1 MKKKG
6 CKSGDR
12 NAGAGVSGPHPPL
25 GLPPKPDDGRGSY
38 VIINLL
44 LTSLGPGSQRERLLF
59 QGVQDSMEVGCPPG
73 YVGVASALGSRA
85 CSVTGTV

>member
-25 GLPPKPDDGRGSY
+25 GLPPKPDHGRGSY
-38 VIINLL
+38 IMINLL
-44 LTSLGPGSQRERLLF
+44 LISLGPGSQRERLLF
-59 QGVQDSMEVGCPPG
+59 QGVQDPMEVGRPPG
-73 YVGVASALGSRA
+73 KVGVASALGSRA
-85 CSVTGTV
+85 CPVTGTV